1 MDVLILCKACL
12 NIEWPIV
19 IKNNSNS
26 NIEWAFLNAR
36 TMHGGRSQF
45 LVGVQLHQWFCFG
58 SYLFALVID
67 NLTAEA
73 QDEVC

>member
-1 MDVLILCKACL
+1 MHELLIWHTFKRKCIL
-12 NIEWPIV
+12 NGYIDIHPNGCADIV
-19 IKNNSNS
+19 QG
-26 NIEWAFLNAR
+26 
-36 TMHGGRSQF
+36 MF